1 MLIAAVTVGVLGLA
15 GFFMSRRKEPELLA
29 TSVTPEY
36 AMRGSMREDGKEW
49 IEFPAGT
56 GNQFYR
62 DPATGQWVSNK

>member
-1 MLIAAVTVGVLGLA
+1 
-15 GFFMSRRKEPELLA
+15 
-29 TSVTPEY
+29 
-36 AMRGSMREDGKEW
+36 MRGSMREDGKEW